1 MKKISMQ
8 IMVAILLLP
17 FFWQTVRASQ
27 MAQNGMA
34 DIDPQVTA
42 ALAQDSSVRVI
53 VNLVEPENQFSKTAT
68 AQNIASTQQAVL
80 QELPN
85 ADFKLRHQFSYIAAF
100 SGEVSRAGL
109 NKLSKSSW
117 VASIQLDEPTTI
129 SDTSSL
135 TGLQADIVQNNYG
148 ITGNG
153 VTVAVVDTGID
164 LDHPDFSGRIVAQ
177 QCFTDGNCQPYNTN
191 QSANGDDLQGH
202 GTNVA
207 GIIGSSGAVSVT
219 TLGFAPDVDLVS
231 VRVLDADGSGWLS
244 DWVAGLD
251 WIYANL
257 GTTPVD
263 IINMSLGTYQ
273 LYPSN
278 CDGDQSAVASITSQ
292 LTAAGVTIFAATGN
306 AGSSNSVS
314 SPACNSNV
322 IGVGATYDA
331 NIGGITWYDSG
342 CTDSDTYWDKVTC
355 FTNSH
360 QTMLDILAPGALITS
375 SGMGGGTSTFGGTSQ
390 ASPTAAGV
398 AALMLEQNPNL
409 TPAQILQ
416 TMQATGVSLT
426 DPKNGLSFKRINAL
440 NAILTQTHVAIQRAP
455 FGIINQPNTFT
466 AVIEPFNASL
476 PATYTWKSAGFAD
489 IVVTNP
495 TNKTAAYTFTTPGVK
510 LITLTVQYA
519 SGQFVATS
527 NFMVYT
533 APPKVV
539 YLPLLLK

>member
-1 MKKISMQ
+1 MKKLSMQ

-42 ALAQDSSVRVI
+42 ALADDASVRVI
-53 VNLVEPENQFSKTAT
+53 VNLVEPEIQFSKTAT

-85 ADFKLRHQFSYIAAF
+85 TDFKLRHQFSYIAAF
-100 SGEVSRAGL
+100 SGEVSQAGL
-109 NKLSKSSW
+109 NKLSKSPW

-129 SDTSSL
+129 SDTTSL

-177 QCFTDGNCQPYNTN
+177 QCFTYGNCQPGNTN
-191 QSANGDDLQGH
+191 QSANGDDLNGH

-207 GIIGSSGAVSVT
+207 GIIGSSGAVSVN

-231 VRVLDADGSGWLS
+231 VRVLAADGSGWLS

-263 IINMSLGTYQ
+263 IINMSLGTNQ

-278 CDGDQSAVASITSQ
+278 CDGAQPAVASITSQ
-292 LTAAGVTIFAATGN
+292 LTSAGVTIFAATGN

-331 NIGGITWYDSG
+331 NIGVRTWSAG
-342 CTDSDTYWDKVTC
+342 CTDSVTYWDKVTC

-360 QTMLDILAPGALITS
+360 QTLLDILAPGALITS

-416 TMQATGVSLT
+416 TMQLTGVSLT
-426 DPKNGLSFKRINAL
+426 DPKNGLSFKRINARSV
-440 NAILTQTHVAIQRAP
+440 ILSQPRVGIQSAP
-455 FGIINQPNTFT
+455 YGIINQPYTYT
-466 AVIEPFNASL
+466 AVIKPFDASI
-476 PATYTWKSAGFAD
+476 PVTYTWKSAGFAD

-495 TNKTAAYTFTTPGVK
+495 TNKTASYSFATPGIK
-510 LITLTVQYA
+510 SISLTVENTGEKF
-519 SGQFVATS
+519 STTI

-533 APPKVV
+533 TPPKVV